1 MTKIASS
8 SKRDN
13 EKKRLSKRLEKQQR
27 KEKRKSNSKGGSL
40 DEMLA
45 YVDENGVITTTP
57 PEIGKKKELID
68 VESIAV
74 STPRREEVIESE
86 VVHIG
91 KVDFFNMS
99 KGFGFIKDK
108 GNADNY
114 FFHKSNAA
122 EGVSE
127 GDMVF
132 FDLEQGP
139 RGINAVNVRPA
150 E

>member
-1 MTKIASS
+1 MTKTTSS

-13 EKKRLSKRLEKQQR
+13 EKKKLSKRLEKQQR
-27 KEKRKSNSKGGSL
+27 KEKRKSNTKGGSL

-45 YVDENGVITTTP
+45 YVDENGVITSTP
-57 PEIGKKKELID
+57 PDTEKKKELID
-68 VESIAV
+68 VESIAI
-74 STPRREEVIESE
+74 STPRREETREPE
-86 VVHIG
+86 VVHTG
-91 KVDFFNMS
+91 KVDFFNSS

-108 GNADNY
+108 EKANNY

-122 EGVSE
+122 EGISE
-127 GDMVF
+127 GDMVV

-139 RGINAVNVRPA
+139 RGLNAVNVRPA